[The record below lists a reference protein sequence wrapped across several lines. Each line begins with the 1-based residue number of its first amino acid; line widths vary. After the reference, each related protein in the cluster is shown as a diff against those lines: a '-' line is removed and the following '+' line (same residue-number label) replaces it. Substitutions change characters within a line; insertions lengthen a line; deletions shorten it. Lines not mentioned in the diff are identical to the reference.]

1 MLDAIQQ
8 FFQRTLAEP
17 EARDDRTLTLELATA
32 ALLCEVMRA
41 DYATGE
47 AELATLRRMLV
58 ARYHLSDAAVDE
70 LMALAQREVE
80 DAVDHYQFVSL
91 IKEHYDYPQRCELVQ
106 LMWQLAWA
114 DGAIDPLEEHRI
126 RRLADLLHVGHSDFI
141 LAKLAV
147 QKARGADEEP
157 A

>member
-8 FFQRTLAEP
+8 FFQRSLVEP
-17 EARDDRTLTLELATA
+17 ESRQGDAYTLELASA

-41 DYATGE
+41 DHQVSE
-47 AELATLRRMLV
+47 AELSTLRHLLRE
-58 ARYHLSDAAVDE
+58 RYHLGGTAVDE
-70 LMALAQREVE
+70 LMELARQEVE

-91 IKEHYDYPQRCELVQ
+91 IKEHYGYEQRVELVR

-114 DGAIDPLEEHRI
+114 DGKVDPLEEHRI

-141 LAKLAV
+141 RTKLSV
-147 QKARGADEEP
+147 EEERQST
-157 A
+157 